1 MTTSERVLGALA
13 TVYDPELDE
22 PITSLR
28 FVSSCDVTDAGDV
41 DILLRLPTPQCAPNF
56 AFLMAADARNAVR
69 RLPDVRRVS
78 VRLEDHYT
86 GDEINTALAAGEGFT
101 GAFPGETDDDSLES
115 LRELF
120 TRKALIAR
128 QTRVCESLLRR
139 PAPPRAPRRPC
150 RWSRSASPIFLRRT
164 RRSAAA
170 LSSARASG
178 SAAIRT
184 PPRSCPRTASR

>member
-69 RLPDVRRVS
+69 RLPEVRRVS

-86 GDEINTALAAGEGFT
+86 GEEINTALAAGEGFT
-101 GAFPGETDDDSLES
+101 GAFPGETNDDSLES

-120 TRKALIAR
+120 TRKALVAR
-128 QTRVCESLLRR
+128 QSRVCDALRAAGARR
-139 PAPPRAPRRPC
+139 PRRLL
-150 RWSRSASPIFLRRT
+150 RSASPIFRRV
-164 RRSAAA
+164 RRYAGA
-170 LSSARASG
+170 SSCVPRSG
-178 SAAIRT
+178 SAAIRA
-184 PPRSCPRTASR
+184 PRRSCPRTGSR